1 MSAGDTLRVGG
12 KHRSVLVPPFG
23 KIAPLHALAVIGKI
37 WVGVT
42 IALEQRRPLCP
53 QVFPAGAE
61 LAGEMFVRAVRP
73 QKFRV
78 LGPALGAFGQLDLPL
93 PQRFAVGA
101 GSVLLVWG
109 TVADMARD
117 DDQAR
122 PIVDT
127 LGDGDRLGD
136 TLAIVGVA
144 DPLHMPAIGE
154 KPPGDILGE
163 GEGGITF

>member
-61 LAGEMFVRAVRP
+61 LAGDIYDRVIRP
-73 QKFRV
+73 QKSRV
-78 LGPALGAFGQLDLPL
+78 LGPALGAFGKLALLP
-93 PQRFAVGA
+93 PHGFAVGA

-109 TVADMARD
+109 TVADM
-117 DDQAR
+117 
-122 PIVDT
+122 
-127 LGDGDRLGD
+127 
-136 TLAIVGVA
+136 
-144 DPLHMPAIGE
+144 
-154 KPPGDILGE
+154 
-163 GEGGITF
+163 